1 MMHMMRWTR
10 PDIYN
15 AVRDCARHMQGT
27 TEDHYQAMLRVM
39 DYVIAT
45 PERGL
50 FLAPKGEWDGKNLD
64 FEFEIS
70 GKSDSDYA
78 KCKDSS
84 KSITGCVTY
93 LNGAPIMYRSST
105 QKTVS
110 LLVTEAEMNAAV
122 TLIQDMLFVYEIIKS
137 LGLRVKLPMKA
148 AIDNTG
154 TVFLANGWSI
164 GGRTRHV
171 EVKTTFL

>member
-1 MMHMMRWTR
+1 MRLTR

-15 AVRDCARHMQGT
+15 TVRDCVRHMQGT

-39 DYVIAT
+39 DYVIAM

-50 FLAPKGEWDGKNLD
+50 FLAPKGDWDGKNLD

-78 KCKDSS
+78 KYKDSS

-93 LNGAPIMYRSST
+93 LNGAPITYQST
-105 QKTVS
+105 KDS
-110 LLVTEAEMNAAV
+110 
-122 TLIQDMLFVYEIIKS
+122 I
-137 LGLRVKLPMKA
+137 
-148 AIDNTG
+148 
-154 TVFLANGWSI
+154 SI
-164 GGRTRHV
+164 GNGGRNECSCDTCTRHSICIRTCQV
-171 EVKTTFL
+171 TRIKGKFAYESGNRQ